1 MVKEFIVRD
10 KVEATWG
17 RVEAYPFV
25 DEPRHKYLV
34 VVKGSGAVAM
44 WKGGGYKV
52 LVFDRQG
59 RMKEIIDKRLGVKL

>member
-1 MVKEFIVRD
+1 MVKELVVWD

-17 RVEAYPFV
+17 KVEAYPFV
-25 DEPRHKYLV
+25 DEPRHKYLIV
-34 VVKGSGAVAM
+34 VRGSGAVAL

-59 RMKEIIDKRLGVKL
+59 RMKVYTDIRLGVKL